1 MIKYIHN
8 KVKESDFLYFFI
20 KGNLEAKDNGFIV
33 VENSGIGYKISV
45 SDNTMSS
52 LTVNTQVT
60 VYTHLYV
67 REDIVE
73 LYGFSSLDE
82 KNMFLNLISV
92 SGVGPKAAMA
102 VLSLGAPA
110 KIAAAVIKNDAKFI
124 QKASGIGAKTAQR
137 IILDLHDKINT
148 ENLEIPDDTE
158 VVVEDK
164 NKLSEA
170 VSALTVLGYSDREA
184 ASAIKGIDLSL
195 DTEEIIK
202 LALKNMLKGV

>member
-1 MIKYIHN
+1 MIKYTHN

-20 KGNLEAKDNGFIV
+20 KGMLESKDEGFIV
-33 VENSGIGYKISV
+33 VENNGIGYKISV
-45 SDNTMSS
+45 SENTMSS
-52 LTVNTQVT
+52 FTTASQIT

-73 LYGFSSLDE
+73 LYGFSSLEE
-82 KNMFLNLISV
+82 KNMFLSLISV

-102 VLSLGAPA
+102 VLSLGTPA

-148 ENLEIPDDTE
+148 EALEIPDDIE

-164 NKLSEA
+164 GKLSEA

-184 ASAIKGIDLSL
+184 ASAVKGIDLSL